1 MIDFAQ
7 ARRMMVDGQVR
18 PSDVTDRDL
27 LAAMLETP
35 RERFVPEALASVA
48 YLDRDIPIDPKR
60 AMLKPMVLARLIQA
74 AQVGA
79 GDHVLDAACGSGYSS
94 AILARLAGSVVALD
108 DDATRVRRCG
118 EILQGLDRQG
128 PDAQGV
134 GAANVTV
141 VSGPLDA
148 GWPALA
154 PYDVILVNGA
164 IEVEPHGLL
173 GQLKDG
179 GRLLT
184 VLGAGPDGKAMLYR
198 KDRGEIGS
206 RTLFDA
212 AAPVL
217 PSFTRAP
224 AFTF

>member
-27 LAAMLETP
+27 LTALLDVP
-35 RERFVPEALASVA
+35 RERFAPEALASVA
-48 YLDRDIPIDPKR
+48 YLDRDIAIDPKR

-74 AQVGA
+74 AQTGA
-79 GDHVLDAACGSGYSS
+79 GDHVLDVACGSGYSS
-94 AILARLAGSVVALD
+94 AILARLATRVVALE
-108 DDATRVRRCG
+108 DDAMRSQRCG
-118 EILQGLDRQG
+118 EILQGL
-128 PDAQGV
+128 GV
-134 GAANVTV
+134 ANVTV
-141 VSGPLDA
+141 VTGPLDA

-154 PYDVILVNGA
+154 PYDVILVNGS
-164 IEVEPHGLL
+164 IEVEPHGLF
-173 GQLKDG
+173 GQLKEG
-179 GRLLT
+179 GRVVT
-184 VLGAGPDGKAMLYR
+184 VRGAGPVGKAMLYR

-217 PSFTRAP
+217 PSFMRAP

>member
-1 MIDFAQ
+1 MVDFAQ

-27 LAAMLETP
+27 LAAMLDVP
-35 RERFVPEALASVA
+35 RERFVPDALASVA
-48 YLDRDIPIDPKR
+48 YLDRDIPIDGKR
-60 AMLKPMVLARLIQA
+60 ALLKPMVLARLLQA

-94 AILARLAGSVVALD
+94 AVLARIAASVVALED
-108 DDATRVRRCG
+108 DEARARRCG
-118 EILQGLDRQG
+118 EILGSL
-128 PDAQGV
+128 GV
-134 GAANVTV
+134 ANVTIAR
-141 VSGPLDA
+141 GPLEA
-148 GWPALA
+148 GWPGLA

-164 IEVEPHGLL
+164 VEVEPHGLL

-179 GRLLT
+179 GRLVT
-184 VLGAGPDGKAMLYR
+184 VRGAGPDGKAILYR

-217 PSFTRAP
+217 PSFMRAP

>member
-1 MIDFAQ
+1 MIDFVQ

-27 LAAMLETP
+27 LAAMLDVP
-35 RERFVPEALASVA
+35 RERFAPDALAGVA

-60 AMLKPMVLARLIQA
+60 ALLKPMVLARLIQA

-94 AILARLAGSVVALD
+94 AILARIAASVVALED
-108 DDATRVRRCG
+108 DEARSRHCG
-118 EILQGLDRQG
+118 EILKGL
-128 PDAQGV
+128 GV
-134 GAANVTV
+134 ANVTV
-141 VSGPLDA
+141 VSGPLEA
-148 GWPALA
+148 GWPARA
-154 PYDVILVNGA
+154 PYDVILLNGA
-164 IEVEPHGLL
+164 VEVDPHGLL
-173 GQLKDG
+173 GQLKEG
-179 GRLLT
+179 GRLVT
-184 VLGAGPDGKAMLYR
+184 VRGAGPDGKAMLYR

-217 PSFTRAP
+217 PSFVRAP

>member
-18 PSDVTDRDL
+18 PSDVTDRNL
-27 LAAMLETP
+27 LAAMLDVP
-35 RERFVPEALASVA
+35 RERFAPEALSSVA
-48 YLDRDIPIDPKR
+48 YLDRDISIDSKR

-79 GDHVLDAACGSGYSS
+79 GERVLDVACGRGYAS
-94 AILARLAGSVVALD
+94 AILARLAATVVALED
-108 DDATRVRRCG
+108 DPARSRSCG
-118 EILQGLDRQG
+118 EVLQGL
-128 PDAQGV
+128 GV
-134 GAANVTV
+134 ANVTT
-141 VSGPLDA
+141 VSGPLEA

-164 IEVEPHGLL
+164 VEVEPLGLF

-179 GRLLT
+179 GRLVT
-184 VLGAGPDGKAMLYR
+184 VRGAGPDGKALLYR
-198 KDRGEIGS
+198 KDRGEMGS

-212 AAPVL
+212 AAPALATFARV
-217 PSFTRAP
+217 P

>member
-27 LAAMLETP
+27 LAAMLDVP
-35 RERFVPEALASVA
+35 RERFAPDALASVA
-48 YLDRDIPIDPKR
+48 YLDRDISIDAKR
-60 AMLKPMVLARLIQA
+60 AMLKPMVFARLIQA
-74 AQVGA
+74 AQLGA

-94 AILARLAGSVVALD
+94 AVLARIAASVVALED
-108 DDATRVRRCG
+108 DEARARRCG
-118 EILQGLDRQG
+118 EILKSL
-128 PDAQGV
+128 GV
-134 GAANVTV
+134 ANVTIAH
-141 VSGPLDA
+141 GPLET
-148 GWPALA
+148 GWPGLA

-164 IEVEPHGLL
+164 VEVEPHGLL
-173 GQLKDG
+173 GQLKEG
-179 GRLLT
+179 GRLVT
-184 VLGAGPDGKAMLYR
+184 VRGAGPDGKAILYR

-217 PSFTRAP
+217 SSFMRAP

>member
-27 LAAMLETP
+27 LAAMLDVP
-35 RERFVPEALASVA
+35 RERFSPEAFASIA
-48 YLDRDIPIDPKR
+48 YLDRDIPIDPTR

-74 AQVGA
+74 AQVRH
-79 GDHVLDAACGSGYSS
+79 GDRVLDVACGSGYSS
-94 AILARLAGSVVALD
+94 AILAPLAATVVALE
-108 DDATRVRRCG
+108 DDAARSRRCG
-118 EILQGLDRQG
+118 EILQGL
-128 PDAQGV
+128 GV
-134 GAANVTV
+134 ANATV
-141 VSGPLDA
+141 VTGPLEA

-164 IEVEPHGLL
+164 VEVEPQGLF

-179 GRLLT
+179 GRLVT
-184 VLGAGPDGKAMLYR
+184 VCGAGPDGKAMLYR
-198 KDRGEIGS
+198 KDRGEMGS

-212 AAPVL
+212 TAPVL